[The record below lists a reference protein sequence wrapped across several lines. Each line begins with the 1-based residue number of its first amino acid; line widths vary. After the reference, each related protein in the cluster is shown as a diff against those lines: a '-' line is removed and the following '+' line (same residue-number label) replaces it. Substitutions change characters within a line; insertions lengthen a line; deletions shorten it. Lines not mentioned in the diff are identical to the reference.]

1 MTNIT
6 PPADDRIHSA
16 KDNEK
21 AIADAQA
28 LEEADLPQDEQ
39 DRLES
44 HS

>member
-16 KDNEK
+16 TENQK
-21 AIADAQA
+21 AIDD
-28 LEEADLPQDEQ
+28 LEKLENADLSQDEQ
-39 DRLES
+39 DRLDS

>member
-21 AIADAQA
+21 AIADHEA
-28 LEEADLPQDEQ
+28 LEKADLPQDEE
-39 DRLES
+39 DRLKN

>member
-21 AIADAQA
+21 TIADDEA
-28 LEEADLPQDEQ
+28 LEKADLPQDEE
-39 DRLES
+39 DRLKS